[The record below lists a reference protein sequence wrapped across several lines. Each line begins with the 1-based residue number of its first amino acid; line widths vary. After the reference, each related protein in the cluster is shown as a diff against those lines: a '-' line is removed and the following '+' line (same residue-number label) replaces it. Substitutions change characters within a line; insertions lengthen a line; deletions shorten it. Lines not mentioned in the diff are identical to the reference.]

1 MTQAVDF
8 MNIAL
13 VIAFVVIALAQV
25 LSMVRRLTLR
35 SRSC

>member
-13 VIAFVVIALAQV
+13 VIAFVVIALGAGAV
-25 LSMVRRLTLR
+25 DGTSYYRANHR
-35 SRSC
+35 